1 MTCSIS
7 GFHVLHYLP
16 EFPQTHVYWLMM
28 PSNHLILCHLL
39 LLPSILPS
47 IRVFPNESALCIRQ
61 GQSIGASAS
70 ASVLPMNIQGWFP
83 LGLTGW
89 ISLQSMGLSR
99 VFSNTTAQKP
109 TILPRSA
116 FVMVQLTHP
125 YVTTGKNIALTIWTS
140 VSKVM
145 SLLFNTLSRF
155 VIAFLPKD
163 QASFNFM
170 AAVTIHSD
178 FTA

>member
-16 EFPQTHVYWLMM
+16 DFPQTHVHWLMM
-28 PSNHLILCHLL
+28 PSNHLILCHL

-99 VFSNTTAQKP
+99 IFSNTTAQKP
-109 TILPRSA
+109 TIPRSA
-116 FVMVQLTHP
+116 FLMVQLTHP
-125 YVTTGKNIALTIWTS
+125 YMTTGKNIALTIWTS

-145 SLLFNTLSRF
+145 SLLFNMLSRF
-155 VIAFLPKD
+155 VIAFLPKE
-163 QASFNFM
+163 QASFKF
-170 AAVTIHSD
+170 HGCSHHP
-178 FTA
+178 